1 MNNVWF
7 QFISFFSLV
16 SALCCHARLR
26 RCAEIPGMPRLRSSP
41 ISSSAD
47 QPLSWRNDAAYGDDN
62 YCGWKEKK
70 PAVGI
75 PLGLPMKHWDYKD
88 ISSIYQLVQ
97 DFVTMRN
104 ISSRARNA
112 QQTPSSMFAL
122 KKSAR
127 IKGTLSLWR
136 MLWHG
141 SVPGTPAGAGLG
153 PGVGLFFLWIRTFL
167 QSAAI
172 RSMHSAH

>member
-7 QFISFFSLV
+7 QFISFFTLV

-75 PLGLPMKHWDYKD
+75 PLGLPMKHNNLPVRCLRLKNREDKRN
-88 ISSIYQLVQ
+88 
-97 DFVTMRN
+97 FV
-104 ISSRARNA
+104 SLADALAWVRARN
-112 QQTPSSMFAL
+112 
-122 KKSAR
+122 
-127 IKGTLSLWR
+127 
-136 MLWHG
+136 
-141 SVPGTPAGAGLG
+141 PGWGGAGPRCGIVLLVDPDIFAKCCNQVNAFSPLNTG
-153 PGVGLFFLWIRTFL
+153 CKINPIWAQNILYRIRN
-167 QSAAI
+167 
-172 RSMHSAH
+172 

>member
-1 MNNVWF
+1 
-7 QFISFFSLV
+7 
-16 SALCCHARLR
+16 
-26 RCAEIPGMPRLRSSP
+26 MPRLRSSP

-75 PLGLPMKHWDYKD
+75 PLGIPMKHWDYKD
-88 ISSIYQLVQ
+88 ISSIYQLAQ

-112 QQTPSSMFAL
+112 QQPPSSMFAL

-153 PGVGLFFLWIRTFL
+153 RGWAQVWDCSSCGYGHFCKVL
-167 QSAAI
+167 QSGQCI
-172 RSMHSAH
+172 QPIKYGLQNQSDLSTKYTI